1 MRLFSIGCSQLR
13 WDFKEVK
20 DGVEK
25 GALMVVGAALV
36 GRYATTQ
43 FMDGI
48 LVVWCSWSCSLDY
61 RSPNGYG
68 VVWGG
73 FRPLLRFG

>member
-1 MRLFSIGCSQLR
+1 MEAARPFSIFCLQLR
-13 WDFKEVK
+13 WNFKEVK

-36 GRYATTQ
+36 GRSATTQ

-48 LVVWCSWSCSLDY
+48 LVVWCS
-61 RSPNGYG
+61 
-68 VVWGG
+68 
-73 FRPLLRFG
+73 